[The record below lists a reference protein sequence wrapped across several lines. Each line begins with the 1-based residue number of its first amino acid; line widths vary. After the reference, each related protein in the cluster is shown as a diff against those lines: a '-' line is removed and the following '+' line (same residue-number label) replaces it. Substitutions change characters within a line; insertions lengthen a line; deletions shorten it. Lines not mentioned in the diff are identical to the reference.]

1 MIDLRNESEDELL
14 KGYNRYSND
23 LIRAKMGDKRK
34 YNTKMDI
41 TFNSAMLSLYD
52 KEMRDRGLIK

>member
-1 MIDLRNESEDELL
+1 MWIEKESDEELM
-14 KGYNRYSND
+14 KGYNKYSNA
-23 LIRAKMGDKRK
+23 LVSAKMGDKRR

>member
-1 MIDLRNESEDELL
+1 MWIEKETDEELM
-14 KGYNRYSND
+14 KGYNKYSNG
-23 LIRAKMGDKRK
+23 LASAKMGDKRR